1 MKPEQ
6 LLPVAQRAYVAT
18 MMDIIG
24 RGLVSASQ
32 VDDEIR
38 AEVAGFPKGFV
49 FQMIVLPAGPSFAAK
64 VQEDGSL
71 KRLTNFTGKP
81 DLSIKF
87 KHNTLAFLV
96 FSFQEG
102 TARAFANDR
111 MIADGEVSYAI
122 RLVRCLDKMEAL
134 ILPKPVAALAIK
146 RYPLL
151 PVSEKVGKAMRIY
164 LKVAQTFLQ
173 RN

>member
-1 MKPEQ
+1 MKPHQ
-6 LLPVAQRAYVAT
+6 LLPLAQKAYVTA

-32 VDDEIR
+32 VDEEIR
-38 AEVAGFPKGFV
+38 REIAGFPVGMT
-49 FQMIVLPAGPSFAAK
+49 FQMVVLPKGPGFTAQ
-64 VQEDGSL
+64 VQADGTL
-71 KRLTNFTGKP
+71 KRLTDFTGKV
-81 DLSIKF
+81 DLVIKF
-87 KHNTLAFLV
+87 KHVSLAFLV

-111 MIADGEVSYAI
+111 MIADGEVSHAI

-134 ILPKPVAALAIK
+134 ILPKPVAALAVK

-151 PVSEKVGKAMRIY
+151 PLTEKVGKAARIY
-164 LKVAQTFLQ
+164 GKVAQTFLQ
-173 RN
+173 RS